1 MYIKFFRPCK
11 LEKVYYYNYNERNC
25 FNFNEELWSP
35 TCISPNNLIKYLG
48 GGGRRGGN
56 YTVFRPYSGVTRIW
70 SIICNFYRMPIS
82 TINI

>member
-48 GGGRRGGN
+48 GGGEEGGELHS
-56 YTVFRPYSGVTRIW
+56 VSSLFR
-70 SIICNFYRMPIS
+70 CNKDLEYYM
-82 TINI
+82 